1 MLSSDSAA
9 LSQRHFNTNVKGD
22 STIRLNVLF
31 IIHLSTILKERPPI
45 FNGLISLIT
54 DFERIKRRK
63 CSESI
68 GELRLPKLKA

>member
-31 IIHLSTILKERPPI
+31 HLSTILKERPPI

-54 DFERIKRRK
+54 DFERIKRGK

-68 GELRLPKLKA
+68 GELRLPKFKA